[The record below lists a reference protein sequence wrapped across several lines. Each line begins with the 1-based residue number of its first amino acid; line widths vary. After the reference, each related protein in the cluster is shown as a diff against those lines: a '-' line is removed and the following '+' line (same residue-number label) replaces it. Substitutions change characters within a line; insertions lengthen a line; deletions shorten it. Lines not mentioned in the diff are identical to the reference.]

1 MRKMKMFAATVA
13 AAAVLMAGC
22 GQEAVQE
29 TVGTEAA
36 QESSETIVIEGTS
49 DPVEE
54 AGIEETEAKETTA
67 EETAAKETEAK
78 ETAAEETTAAG
89 KNADEKAAAGEQ
101 ADGKSAGTYKDNFE
115 VDSAA
120 AADFAGQIQK
130 AVAEKDLEGLADL
143 TAFPVYVGLPDVG
156 GVETREDFLALG
168 ADAVFAQELVDAV
181 SAADTA
187 NLAPSMAGFV
197 LSDGGTANIVFGV
210 RDGQLAVTG
219 INY

>member
-1 MRKMKMFAATVA
+1 MRKMKMFAAAVA

-29 TVGTEAA
+29 TVGTEAV

-54 AGIEETEAKETTA
+54 AGIE
-67 EETAAKETEAK
+67 ETEAK

-168 ADAVFAQELVDAV
+168 ADAVCAQELVDAV

>member
-1 MRKMKMFAATVA
+1 MRKMKMFAAAVA

-29 TVGTEAA
+29 TVGTEAV

-54 AGIEETEAKETTA
+54 AGIEETEAK
-67 EETAAKETEAK
+67 ETAAKETEAK

>member
-1 MRKMKMFAATVA
+1 MRKMKMFAAAVA

-29 TVGTEAA
+29 TVGTEAV

-54 AGIEETEAKETTA
+54 AGIE
-67 EETAAKETEAK
+67 ETEAK

-168 ADAVFAQELVDAV
+168 AVAVFAQELVDAV

>member
-1 MRKMKMFAATVA
+1 M
-13 AAAVLMAGC
+13 
-22 GQEAVQE
+22 
-29 TVGTEAA
+29 
-36 QESSETIVIEGTS
+36 
-49 DPVEE
+49 
-54 AGIEETEAKETTA
+54 
-67 EETAAKETEAK
+67 
-78 ETAAEETTAAG
+78 
-89 KNADEKAAAGEQ
+89 
-101 ADGKSAGTYKDNFE
+101 
-115 VDSAA
+115 DSAA

>member
-1 MRKMKMFAATVA
+1 MRKMKMFAAAVA

-29 TVGTEAA
+29 TVGTEAV

-67 EETAAKETEAK
+67 EETA
-78 ETAAEETTAAG
+78 AAG

-120 AADFAGQIQK
+120 AADFAPPPQK
-130 AVAEKDLEGLADL
+130 AVA
-143 TAFPVYVGLPDVG
+143 
-156 GVETREDFLALG
+156 
-168 ADAVFAQELVDAV
+168 
-181 SAADTA
+181 
-187 NLAPSMAGFV
+187 
-197 LSDGGTANIVFGV
+197 
-210 RDGQLAVTG
+210 
-219 INY
+219 

>member
-1 MRKMKMFAATVA
+1 MK
-13 AAAVLMAGC
+13 
-22 GQEAVQE
+22 
-29 TVGTEAA
+29 
-36 QESSETIVIEGTS
+36 S
-49 DPVEE
+49 
-54 AGIEETEAKETTA
+54 K
-67 EETAAKETEAK
+67 KYR
-78 ETAAEETTAAG
+78 TAAG

-130 AVAEKDLEGLADL
+130 AMAEKDLEGLADL

-187 NLAPSMAGFV
+187 DLTPSMAGFV

>member
-1 MRKMKMFAATVA
+1 MRKMKMFAAAVA

-29 TVGTEAA
+29 TVGTEAV

-54 AGIEETEAKETTA
+54 AGIEETEAKETAA
-67 EETAAKETEAK
+67 EETA
-78 ETAAEETTAAG
+78 AAG

>member
-1 MRKMKMFAATVA
+1 MRKMKMFAAAVA

-29 TVGTEAA
+29 TVGTEAV

-54 AGIEETEAKETTA
+54 AGIE
-67 EETAAKETEAK
+67 ETEAK

-187 NLAPSMAGFV
+187 DLTPSMAGFV

>member
-1 MRKMKMFAATVA
+1 MRKMKMFAAAVA

-29 TVGTEAA
+29 TVGTEAV

-54 AGIEETEAKETTA
+54 AGIE
-67 EETAAKETEAK
+67 ETEAK

>member
-1 MRKMKMFAATVA
+1 MRKMKMFAAAVA

-29 TVGTEAA
+29 TVGTEAV
-36 QESSETIVIEGTS
+36 QESSETIVIEGMS

-54 AGIEETEAKETTA
+54 AGIE
-67 EETAAKETEAK
+67 ETEAK